1 MFVKNV
7 RRKTYGICP
16 ACFRLQ
22 DTDTDRCC
30 FCKTKTRRVA
40 TESVIVGTLS
50 VISEVFPTPLTA
62 FRESCD
68 QKRGEC
74 GRILWEENGLTF
86 FQYKKRGFLFWQS
99 TLDALSHSEKQG
111 KTLRMMSATHLLL
124 FYAPENT
131 SIFRALYAR
140 SHRGEQLSSFNYG
153 LDVLI
158 QAIGYV
164 CHAGIIVGVIEKKST
179 SLTLDQ
185 KHRLRRIPG
194 TRFFPNTAAAV
205 KWIDP

>member
-7 RRKTYGICP
+7 RRKTCCICP
-16 ACFRLQ
+16 ACFRRQ
-22 DTDTDRCC
+22 EPDRCC
-30 FCKTKTRRVA
+30 SCKTRTRRVA
-40 TESVIVGTLS
+40 AESVIVGILS

-86 FQYKKRGFLFWQS
+86 FQYKKRRFLFWQS

-131 SIFRALYAR
+131 PIYRALYAR
-140 SHRGEQLSSFNYG
+140 SHRGEQLSSFNYA

-164 CHAGIIVGVIEKKST
+164 WHESMIVGVIEKNS
-179 SLTLDQ
+179 SLTLEQ